1 MYIASLGSRYE
12 VSKEV
17 VVVEEE
23 EEEACDITPS
33 FKKSMLDRFYK
44 SLMPISESLL
54 RLRRPPLCTL
64 FDAIP
69 DAGGP
74 SFTLVPCS
82 SSDSSSLGR
91 GDG

>member
-17 VVVEEE
+17 VV

-33 FKKSMLDRFYK
+33 FKESMLDRVYK
-44 SLMPISESLL
+44 SPMPISESLL
-54 RLRRPPLCTL
+54 CLRRPPLCTL

-74 SFTLVPCS
+74 SFALVPCG